1 MDPSP
6 LRLYGPVFYSQSP
19 PVVHVRQRLKI
30 YGTIIPVMYDTEDHS
45 HVVFRAGE
53 RLFIYRTEFRWN
65 DAEDNDQPEL
75 GVLPRTYSQF
85 LSMSEDARIAMLSDY
100 EIRWNL
106 QHWYPPAAF
115 LVQDK
120 LGRQY
125 AKALTY
131 IERAS
136 GNRERAEKI
145 LETWR
150 DEQWEVFFREKSYE
164 I

>member
-6 LRLYGPVFYSQSP
+6 LRLYGPVFNSQIP
-19 PVVHVRQRLKI
+19 PVVYVRQRLKI
-30 YGTIIPVMYDTEDHS
+30 YGTIIPVMYDTEDHR
-45 HVVFRAGE
+45 HVVFRAEE
-53 RLFIYRTEFRWN
+53 RLFICRTEFRWN

-75 GVLPRTYSQF
+75 EVLPRTYSQF

-106 QHWYPPAAF
+106 QHWYPAAAF
-115 LVQDK
+115 SFQDK
-120 LGRQY
+120 LGWQY
-125 AKALTY
+125 EKALTY
-131 IERAS
+131 LEGKGS
-136 GNRERAEKI
+136 GREKAEKI

-150 DEQWEVFFREKSYE
+150 NEQWEVFFKEKSYG